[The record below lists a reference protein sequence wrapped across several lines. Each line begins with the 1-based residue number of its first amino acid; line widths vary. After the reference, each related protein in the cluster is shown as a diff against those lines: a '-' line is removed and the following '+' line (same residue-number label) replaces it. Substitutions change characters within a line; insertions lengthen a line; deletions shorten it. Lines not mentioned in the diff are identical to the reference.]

1 MEDIFYPVP
10 FELGI
15 LIAVFFICL
24 IFILKHKSTNSKA
37 QENQS
42 ATLAKDL
49 KVDKIVAWIKNNQAK
64 AAAIGVLIAALAYT
78 QLANKPRTLAD
89 CYLKVSQEAMNDQAA
104 KVGSIACRMK
114 FKKEPRYTILP
125 PKSEN
130 PFLNLPD
137 AD

>member
-78 QLANKPRTLAD
+78 QLSKPRTYED
-89 CYLKVSQEAMNDQAA
+89 CLLQVVKDAQSDDSANI
-104 KVGSIACRMK
+104 GRRACRAK
-114 FKKEPRYTILP
+114 FPVDKNRFGGIPT
-125 PKSEN
+125 N
-130 PFLNLPD
+130 PYLSKD
-137 AD
+137 